1 MTTKELRQAFL
12 DYFWRQDH
20 LVLPS
25 FSLIPSD
32 QSTLF
37 TSAGMQPL
45 IPYFLG
51 IAKPPQ
57 TRIATCQKC
66 FRADDI
72 DKVGYTWRHL
82 SFFEMLGNFSF
93 GDYFKREAI
102 RFAWEFMTEVIGLP
116 KERLWVSVYEQD
128 NEAFKIWHKDIGLPA
143 ERIVRLG
150 KKDNW
155 WGPVGDTGPCG
166 PDTEIHYDR
175 GEEFGC
181 GQPDCKPGCDCDRWG
196 ELWNLVFQQYDQQKD
211 GTLLPLPKPGIDTGM
226 GLERLAAAVQG
237 KVTVFE
243 TDIFFPL
250 VQHIC
255 EIANYEYGSDPQ
267 KDIAVR
273 IIADHSR
280 AVCFMAAEG
289 VVPSNEGRGYVMRRF
304 IRRAMRLG
312 RNFGIEDPF
321 VHLLVPTVV
330 QLMGDPYDELVKS
343 QSVISE
349 AIRREEE
356 RFEQTLEIGM
366 ARLEEMIAE
375 TKARGETVLKGRD
388 AFTLYDTYGFPLELT
403 KEICAEH
410 GLTVDEEGFNEELEL
425 QRQRARERMRFT
437 SPFEVGEFEG
447 LPPTPFVGR
456 MPEPDGVL
464 AWEATV
470 IAIKQKDNE
479 VWVVL
484 DKTPFYPEGGG
495 QIGDT
500 GVIIWDGGR
509 EALETEKGR
518 KGEAVMEKAKAVAR
532 VLDTQKFGDVIAHKV
547 VMEKGFLTEG
557 AVVWAQVDAER
568 RQAIR
573 RAHTATHLLHAA
585 LRKILGEHV
594 FQAGSVVEPDRLR
607 FDFTHPK
614 PLTPEELQAIEDEI
628 NRNILAAYS
637 VEPFETTLQKAKA
650 MGAMALFGEKYGEI
664 VRVIRIDG
672 VSAELCGGTHLSNT
686 AEIGLL
692 KIVSETSVGANI
704 RRIDAYTGE
713 RARQWY
719 EERWQWLQQAAKA
732 LETSPDRIFAAINEL
747 HERIRDLERKLQE
760 AEEQRA
766 LQKVDELMKQVQ
778 EVAGVKVV
786 TGIVSGVSPAALR
799 RLADELE
806 VRLRSGVIVLG
817 TVDDGKVLLVS
828 KVTKDIVAKGGH
840 AGNLV
845 REVAKLTD
853 GGGGGRPDFAQAG
866 GKNPAKLQDA
876 LRKVPELVAQQLH
889 RSE

>member
-57 TRIATCQKC
+57 PRIATCQKC

-128 NEAFKIWHKDIGLPA
+128 DEAFEIWRKDIGLPA

-181 GQPDCKPGCDCDRWG
+181 GRPDCKPGCDCDRWG

-273 IIADHSR
+273 IIADHTR

-321 VHLLVPTVV
+321 VHQLVPTVV

-375 TKARGETVLKGRD
+375 TKARGETVLRGRD

-437 SPFEVGEFEG
+437 SPFEAGEFEG

-464 AWEATV
+464 ACEATV
-470 IAIKQKDNE
+470 IAIKQKDDE

-500 GVIIWDGGR
+500 GVIVWGEGR
-509 EALETEKGR
+509 GTGDEEA
-518 KGEAVMEKAKAVAR
+518 AKAVAK

-557 AVVWAQVDAER
+557 AIVWAQVDAER

-614 PLTPEELQAIEDEI
+614 PLTPDELQAIEEEI
-628 NRNILAAYS
+628 NRNILAAYP
-637 VEPFETTLQKAKA
+637 VEAFETTLQEAKA

-672 VSAELCGGTHLSNT
+672 VSTELCGGTHLSNT

-692 KIVSETSVGANI
+692 KIISETSVGANI

-713 RARQWY
+713 RARRWY
-719 EERWQWLQQAAKA
+719 EERWQWLQQAAEA
-732 LETSPDRIFAAINEL
+732 LETSPDRVIAAINEL
-747 HERIRDLERKLQE
+747 HERIRELERKLQE

-766 LQKVDELMKQVQ
+766 LQQVDELMKQVQ

-866 GKNPAKLQDA
+866 GRNPAKLHDA
-876 LRKVPELVAQQLH
+876 LRKVPELVAQQLK
-889 RSE
+889 RSG

>member
-1 MTTKELRQAFL
+1 MTAKELRQAFL

-57 TRIATCQKC
+57 PRIATCQKC

-102 RFAWEFMTEVIGLP
+102 RFAWEFLTEVINLP

-128 NEAFKIWHKDIGLPA
+128 EEAFEIWHKDIGLPA

-181 GQPDCKPGCDCDRWG
+181 GRPDCKPGCDCDRWG

-273 IIADHSR
+273 IIADHTR

-321 VHLLVPTVV
+321 VHQLVPTVV
-330 QLMGDPYDELVKS
+330 QLMGDPYDELIKS

-375 TKARGETVLKGRD
+375 TKARGETVLRGRD

-410 GLTVDEEGFNEELEL
+410 GLTVDEEGFLEELEA
-425 QRQRARERMRFT
+425 QRKRARERMRFV
-437 SPFEVGEFEG
+437 SPFEAGEFEG

-464 AWEATV
+464 ACEATV
-470 IAIKQKDNE
+470 IAIKQKDDE

-500 GVIIWDGGR
+500 GMIMWGEGR
-509 EALETEKGR
+509 GTGDEE
-518 KGEAVMEKAKAVAR
+518 VAKAVAK

-557 AVVWAQVDAER
+557 AIVWAQVDAER

-614 PLTPEELQAIEDEI
+614 PLTPDELQAIEEEI
-628 NRNILAAYS
+628 NRNILAAYP
-637 VEPFETTLQKAKA
+637 VEAFETTLQEAKA

-692 KIVSETSVGANI
+692 KIISETSVGANI

-713 RARQWY
+713 RARRWY
-719 EERWQWLQQAAKA
+719 EERWQWLQQAAEA
-732 LETSPDRIFAAINEL
+732 LETSPDRVIAAINEL
-747 HERIRDLERKLQE
+747 HERIRELERKLQE

-766 LQKVDELMKQVQ
+766 LQQVDELMKQVQ

-786 TGIVSGVSPAALR
+786 AGIVSGVSPAALR

-866 GKNPAKLQDA
+866 GRNPAKLQDA
-876 LRKVPELVAQQLH
+876 LRKVPELVAQQLK
-889 RSE
+889 RSG

>member
-57 TRIATCQKC
+57 PRIATCQKC

-128 NEAFKIWHKDIGLPA
+128 DEAFEIWHKDIGLPA

-181 GQPDCKPGCDCDRWG
+181 GRPDCKPGCDCDRWG

-273 IIADHSR
+273 IIADHTR

-321 VHLLVPTVV
+321 VHQLVPTVV

-375 TKARGETVLKGRD
+375 TKARGETVLRGRD

-437 SPFEVGEFEG
+437 SPFEAGEFEG

-464 AWEATV
+464 ACEATV
-470 IAIKQKDNE
+470 IAIKQKDDE

-495 QIGDT
+495 QIGDMGMIVWGEGRGT
-500 GVIIWDGGR
+500 GYE
-509 EALETEKGR
+509 EA
-518 KGEAVMEKAKAVAR
+518 AKAVAR

-557 AVVWAQVDAER
+557 AIVWAQVDAER

-614 PLTPEELQAIEDEI
+614 SLTPDELQAIEEEI
-628 NRNILAAYS
+628 NRNILAAYP
-637 VEPFETTLQKAKA
+637 VEAFETTLQEAKA

-692 KIVSETSVGANI
+692 KIISETSVGANI

-713 RARQWY
+713 RARRWY
-719 EERWQWLQQAAKA
+719 EERWQWLQQAAEA
-732 LETSPDRIFAAINEL
+732 LETSPDRVIAAINEL
-747 HERIRDLERKLQE
+747 HERIRELERKLQE

-766 LQKVDELMKQVQ
+766 LQQVDELLKQVQ

-866 GKNPAKLQDA
+866 GRNPAKLQDA
-876 LRKVPELVAQQLH
+876 LRKVPELVAQQLK
-889 RSE
+889 RSG

>member
-57 TRIATCQKC
+57 PRIATCQKC

-102 RFAWEFMTEVIGLP
+102 RFAWEFLTEVIGLP
-116 KERLWVSVYEQD
+116 KDRLWVSVYEQD
-128 NEAFKIWHKDIGLPA
+128 EEAFEIWHKDIGLPP

-155 WGPVGDTGPCG
+155 WGPVGETGPCG

-181 GQPDCKPGCDCDRWG
+181 GRPDCKPGCDCDRWG

-226 GLERLAAAVQG
+226 GIERLAAAVQG

-255 EIANYEYGSDPQ
+255 RLVGYEYGCDER

-304 IRRAMRLG
+304 IRRAMRLQRTLG
-312 RNFGIEDPF
+312 LDEPF
-321 VHLLVPTVV
+321 VYQLVPTVV
-330 QLMGDPYDELVKS
+330 ELMSDPYEELAKA
-343 QSVISE
+343 QSVITE
-349 AIRREEE
+349 VIQREEE
-356 RFEQTLEIGM
+356 RFEQTLEVGM

-375 TKARGETVLKGRD
+375 TKVQGGTVLRGKD

-403 KEICAEH
+403 VEICAEH
-410 GLTVDEEGFNEELEL
+410 GLAVDEEGFREELES
-425 QRQRARERMRFT
+425 QRRRARERMRFV
-437 SPFEVGEFEG
+437 SPFEAGEFEG

-456 MPEPDGVL
+456 MPEPEGVL
-464 AWEATV
+464 ACEARV
-470 IAIKQKDNE
+470 LAIKQRNDE

-500 GVIIWDGGR
+500 GVLLGDWEMGIDDWS
-509 EALETEKGR
+509 
-518 KGEAVMEKAKAVAR
+518 KARVIAR

-547 VMEKGFLTEG
+547 VMEKGFLVEG
-557 AVVWAQVDAER
+557 MVVWAQVDEKR

-585 LRKILGEHV
+585 LRKLLGEHV

-614 PLTPEELQAIEDEI
+614 PLTEEELQALEDEI
-628 NRNILAAYS
+628 NRNILAAYQ
-637 VEPFETTLQKAKA
+637 VEPFETTLQEAKA

-686 AEIGLL
+686 AEIGLF

-713 RARQWY
+713 RARRWY

-732 LETSPDRIFAAINEL
+732 LETHPERIVNAIAQL
-747 HERIRDLERKLQE
+747 HERIRELERKLEE

-766 LQKVDELMKQVQ
+766 LQQVNELLQQVT

-786 TGIVSGVSPAALR
+786 TGIVSGVSPAVLR

-817 TVDDGKVLLVS
+817 TVDDGKVVLVS
-828 KVTKDIVAKGGH
+828 KVTKDVVAKGGH

-866 GKNPAKLQDA
+866 GRNPAKLQDA
-876 LRKVPELVAQQLH
+876 LRKVPKLVAQQLQH
-889 RSE
+889 SS

>member
-12 DYFWRQDH
+12 DYFWQKDH
-20 LVLPS
+20 LILPS

-57 TRIATCQKC
+57 PRIATCQKC

-128 NEAFKIWHKDIGLPA
+128 DEAFEIWHKDIGLPA

-181 GQPDCKPGCDCDRWG
+181 GRPDCKPGCDCDRWG

-321 VHLLVPTVV
+321 VHQLVPTVV

-375 TKARGETVLKGRD
+375 TKARGETVLRGRD

-425 QRQRARERMRFT
+425 QRRRARERMRFT
-437 SPFEVGEFEG
+437 SPFEAGEFEG

-464 AWEATV
+464 ACEASV
-470 IAIKQKDNE
+470 IAIKQKDDE

-500 GVIIWDGGR
+500 GVIIWDRGR
-509 EALETEKGR
+509 GTRDEET
-518 KGEAVMEKAKAVAR
+518 AKAVAR

-614 PLTPEELQAIEDEI
+614 PLTPEELQAIEEEI
-628 NRNILAAYS
+628 NRNILAAYP
-637 VEPFETTLQKAKA
+637 VEAFETTLQEAKA

-692 KIVSETSVGANI
+692 KIISETSVGANI

-719 EERWQWLQQAAKA
+719 EERWQWLQQASEA
-732 LETSPDRIFAAINEL
+732 LETSPDRVIAAISDL

-760 AEEQRA
+760 SEEQRA
-766 LQKVDELMKQVQ
+766 LQQVDELMKQVQ

-786 TGIVSGVSPAALR
+786 TGIVSGVSPAVLR

-817 TVDDGKVLLVS
+817 TVDDGKVVLVS

-866 GKNPAKLQDA
+866 GRNPAKLQDA

>member
-57 TRIATCQKC
+57 PRIATCQKC

-72 DKVGYTWRHL
+72 DKVGFTWRHL

-102 RFAWEFMTEVIGLP
+102 RFAWEFMTEVVRLP
-116 KERLWVSVYEQD
+116 KERLWVSVYEED
-128 NEAFKIWHKDIGLPA
+128 DEAYEIWHKDIGLP
-143 ERIVRLG
+143 EDRIVRLG

-181 GQPDCKPGCDCDRWG
+181 GRPDCKPGCDCDRWG

-243 TDIFFPL
+243 TDIFMPL

-255 EIANYEYGSDPQ
+255 QLAGYEYGREQQ
-267 KDIAVR
+267 KDVAVR
-273 IIADHSR
+273 IIADHTR

-312 RNFGIEDPF
+312 RLFGLDEPF
-321 VHLLVPTVV
+321 VHKLVPTVV
-330 QLMGDPYDELVKS
+330 QLMSDPYEELVKS
-343 QSVISE
+343 QQVITE
-349 AIRREEE
+349 AILREEE

-375 TKARGETVLKGRD
+375 TKARGEKVLRGRD

-403 KEICAEH
+403 VEICAEH
-410 GLTVDEEGFNEELEL
+410 GLTVDEEGFCEELEL
-425 QRQRARERMRFT
+425 QRQRARERMKFV
-437 SPFEVGEFEG
+437 SPFEAGEFEG
-447 LPPTPFVGR
+447 LPPTKFVGR

-464 AWEATV
+464 ACEATV
-470 IAIKQKDNE
+470 LAIKQRNDE

-500 GVIIWDGGR
+500 GLILWDGERGTVS
-509 EALETEKGR
+509 EET
-518 KGEAVMEKAKAVAR
+518 AKAVAR

-585 LRKILGEHV
+585 LRKVLGEHV

-614 PLTPEELQAIEDEI
+614 PLTDEELQAIEDEI
-628 NRNILAAYS
+628 NRQILAAHQ
-637 VEPFETTLQKAKA
+637 VEAMEMTLQEAKA
-650 MGAMALFGEKYGEI
+650 MGAMALFGEKYGET
-664 VRVIRIDG
+664 VRVIKVDG
-672 VSAELCGGTHLSNT
+672 VSMELCGGTHLSNT

-713 RARQWY
+713 RARKWY
-719 EERWQWLQQAAKA
+719 EERWQWLRQAADA
-732 LETSPDRIFAAINEL
+732 LETSPERVTEAIEEL
-747 HERIRDLERKLQE
+747 RERIRELERKLQE

-766 LQKVDELMKQVQ
+766 LQQINELLQQVQ
-778 EVAGVKVV
+778 EVKGVKVV
-786 TGIVSGVSPAALR
+786 AGMVSGVSPSVLR

-817 TVDDGKVLLVS
+817 TVADGKVVLVG
-828 KVTKDIVAKGGH
+828 KVTKDVVAKGGH
-840 AGNLV
+840 AGKLV
-845 REVAKLTD
+845 GEVAKLTE

-866 GKNPAKLQDA
+866 GRNPAKLQDA
-876 LRKVPELVAQQLH
+876 LRKVPEILAQQIQKP
-889 RSE
+889 

>member
-1 MTTKELRQAFL
+1 
-12 DYFWRQDH
+12 
-20 LVLPS
+20 
-25 FSLIPSD
+25 
-32 QSTLF
+32 
-37 TSAGMQPL
+37 
-45 IPYFLG
+45 
-51 IAKPPQ
+51 
-57 TRIATCQKC
+57 
-66 FRADDI
+66 
-72 DKVGYTWRHL
+72 
-82 SFFEMLGNFSF
+82 
-93 GDYFKREAI
+93 
-102 RFAWEFMTEVIGLP
+102 
-116 KERLWVSVYEQD
+116 
-128 NEAFKIWHKDIGLPA
+128 
-143 ERIVRLG
+143 
-150 KKDNW
+150 
-155 WGPVGDTGPCG
+155 
-166 PDTEIHYDR
+166 
-175 GEEFGC
+175 
-181 GQPDCKPGCDCDRWG
+181 
-196 ELWNLVFQQYDQQKD
+196 LVFQQYDQQKD

-273 IIADHSR
+273 IIADHTR

-321 VHLLVPTVV
+321 VHQLVPTVV

-375 TKARGETVLKGRD
+375 TKARGETVLRGRD

-437 SPFEVGEFEG
+437 SPFEAGEFEG

-464 AWEATV
+464 ACEATV
-470 IAIKQKDNE
+470 IAIKQKDDE

-500 GVIIWDGGR
+500 GMIMWGEGR
-509 EALETEKGR
+509 GTGDKEA
-518 KGEAVMEKAKAVAR
+518 AKAVAR

-557 AVVWAQVDAER
+557 AIVWAQVDAER

-614 PLTPEELQAIEDEI
+614 PLTPDELQAIEEEI
-628 NRNILAAYS
+628 NRNILAAYP
-637 VEPFETTLQKAKA
+637 VEAFETTLQEAKA
-650 MGAMALFGEKYGEI
+650 MQVRSLSPTDCAL
-664 VRVIRIDG
+664 
-672 VSAELCGGTHLSNT
+672 
-686 AEIGLL
+686 
-692 KIVSETSVGANI
+692 
-704 RRIDAYTGE
+704 
-713 RARQWY
+713 
-719 EERWQWLQQAAKA
+719 
-732 LETSPDRIFAAINEL
+732 TSPIP
-747 HERIRDLERKLQE
+747 
-760 AEEQRA
+760 
-766 LQKVDELMKQVQ
+766 
-778 EVAGVKVV
+778 
-786 TGIVSGVSPAALR
+786 SP
-799 RLADELE
+799 
-806 VRLRSGVIVLG
+806 
-817 TVDDGKVLLVS
+817 
-828 KVTKDIVAKGGH
+828 
-840 AGNLV
+840 
-845 REVAKLTD
+845 
-853 GGGGGRPDFAQAG
+853 
-866 GKNPAKLQDA
+866 
-876 LRKVPELVAQQLH
+876 
-889 RSE
+889 

>member
-57 TRIATCQKC
+57 PRIATCQKC

-102 RFAWEFMTEVIGLP
+102 RFAWEFLTEVINLP

-128 NEAFKIWHKDIGLPA
+128 DEAFEIWHKDIGLPA

-181 GQPDCKPGCDCDRWG
+181 GRPDCKPGCDCDRWG

-273 IIADHSR
+273 IIADHTR

-321 VHLLVPTVV
+321 VHQLVPTVV

-375 TKARGETVLKGRD
+375 TKARGETVLRGRD

-437 SPFEVGEFEG
+437 SPFEAGEFEG

-464 AWEATV
+464 ACEATV
-470 IAIKQKDNE
+470 IAIKQKDDE

-500 GVIIWDGGR
+500 GVIVWGEGR
-509 EALETEKGR
+509 GTGDEEA
-518 KGEAVMEKAKAVAR
+518 AKAVAR

-557 AVVWAQVDAER
+557 AIVWAQVDAER

-614 PLTPEELQAIEDEI
+614 PLTPDELQAIEEEI
-628 NRNILAAYS
+628 NRNILAAYP
-637 VEPFETTLQKAKA
+637 VEAFETTLQEAKA

-672 VSAELCGGTHLSNT
+672 VSTELCGGTHLSNT

-692 KIVSETSVGANI
+692 KIISETSVGANI

-713 RARQWY
+713 RARRWY
-719 EERWQWLQQAAKA
+719 EERWQWLQQAAEA
-732 LETSPDRIFAAINEL
+732 LETPPDRVIAAINEL
-747 HERIRDLERKLQE
+747 HERIRELERKLQE

-766 LQKVDELMKQVQ
+766 LQQVDELMKQVQ

-866 GKNPAKLQDA
+866 GRNPAKLHDA
-876 LRKVPELVAQQLH
+876 LRKVPELVAQQLK
-889 RSE
+889 RSG

>member
-57 TRIATCQKC
+57 PRIATCQKC

-102 RFAWEFMTEVIGLP
+102 RFAWEFLTEVINLP

-128 NEAFKIWHKDIGLPA
+128 DEAFEIWHKDIGLPA

-181 GQPDCKPGCDCDRWG
+181 GRPDCKPGCDCDRWG

-273 IIADHSR
+273 IIADHTR

-321 VHLLVPTVV
+321 VHQLVPTVV

-375 TKARGETVLKGRD
+375 TKARGETVLRGRD

-403 KEICAEH
+403 KEICAEQ
-410 GLTVDEEGFNEELEL
+410 GLTVDEDGFREELEA
-425 QRQRARERMRFT
+425 QRKRARERMRFT
-437 SPFEVGEFEG
+437 SPFEAGEFEG

-464 AWEATV
+464 ACEATV
-470 IAIKQKDNE
+470 IAIKQKDDE

-500 GVIIWDGGR
+500 GVIVWGEGR
-509 EALETEKGR
+509 GTGDEEA
-518 KGEAVMEKAKAVAR
+518 AKAVAR

-557 AVVWAQVDAER
+557 AIVWAQVDAER

-614 PLTPEELQAIEDEI
+614 PLTPDELQAIEEEI
-628 NRNILAAYS
+628 NRNILAAYP
-637 VEPFETTLQKAKA
+637 VEAFETTLQEAKA

-692 KIVSETSVGANI
+692 KIISETSVGANI

-713 RARQWY
+713 RARRWY
-719 EERWQWLQQAAKA
+719 EERWQWLQQAAEA
-732 LETSPDRIFAAINEL
+732 LETSPDRVIAAINEL
-747 HERIRDLERKLQE
+747 HERIRELERKLQE

-766 LQKVDELMKQVQ
+766 LQQVDELMKQVQ

-786 TGIVSGVSPAALR
+786 AGIVSGVSPAALR

-866 GKNPAKLQDA
+866 GRNPAKLQDA
-876 LRKVPELVAQQLH
+876 LRKVPELVAQQLK
-889 RSE
+889 RSG

>member
-12 DYFWRQDH
+12 DYFWQQDH

-57 TRIATCQKC
+57 PRIATCQKC

-102 RFAWEFMTEVIGLP
+102 RFAWEFLTEVINLP

-128 NEAFKIWHKDIGLPA
+128 DEAFEIWHKDIGLPA

-181 GQPDCKPGCDCDRWG
+181 GRPDCKPGCDCDRWG

-211 GTLLPLPKPGIDTGM
+211 GTLIPLPKPGIDTGM

-250 VQHIC
+250 VQR
-255 EIANYEYGSDPQ
+255 IAQLAGYEYGRDRQ
-267 KDIAVR
+267 KDIAIR
-273 IIADHSR
+273 IIADHTR

-321 VHLLVPTVV
+321 VHQLVPTVV

-375 TKARGETVLKGRD
+375 TKARGETVLRGRD

-437 SPFEVGEFEG
+437 SPFEAGEFEG

-464 AWEATV
+464 ACEATV
-470 IAIKQKDNE
+470 IAIKQKDDE

-500 GVIIWDGGR
+500 GMIMWGEGR
-509 EALETEKGR
+509 GTGDEEA
-518 KGEAVMEKAKAVAR
+518 AKAVAK

-557 AVVWAQVDAER
+557 AIVWAQVDAER

-614 PLTPEELQAIEDEI
+614 PLTPDELQAIEEEI
-628 NRNILAAYS
+628 NRNILAAYP
-637 VEPFETTLQKAKA
+637 VEAFETTLQEAKA

-672 VSAELCGGTHLSNT
+672 VSTELCGGTHLSNT

-692 KIVSETSVGANI
+692 KIISETSVGANI

-713 RARQWY
+713 RARRWY
-719 EERWQWLQQAAKA
+719 EERWQWLQQAAEA
-732 LETSPDRIFAAINEL
+732 LETSPDRVIAAINEL
-747 HERIRDLERKLQE
+747 HERIRELERKLQE

-766 LQKVDELMKQVQ
+766 LQQVDELLKQVQ

-866 GKNPAKLQDA
+866 GRNPAKLQDA
-876 LRKVPELVAQQLH
+876 LRKVPELVAQQLK
-889 RSE
+889 RSG